1 MNKKRKE
8 KTPLFL
14 PFSNQNDHDCLSV
27 RKKTISFFSTAVV
40 GSKCLCKFHFENT
53 TSMFFSKAFIVSFW
67 VSQLKSDSDT
77 TSSSVCIPWPRSR
90 KWLLIF
96 RTGLCSNT
104 FHWFT
109 YFICNFYF
117 NLAEFETLLYYVSKI
132 LFSHRCDFG
141 FKYNCICKHHKD
153 LSSVC
158 LCVDLT
164 TFSDLGST
172 RRRWWGAWALIH
184 KLSLKKSLLRFALSL
199 KAVCTHPI
207 PQKVEKLRLNLC
219 KPMLLPIY
227 TFLSSCLH
235 QQSKNGNFN
244 TMQCSATLCKNL
256 SREQLLHMLVSNALN
271 DPGHSAL
278 MSCIQSIERYWR

>member
-1 MNKKRKE
+1 M
-8 KTPLFL
+8 
-14 PFSNQNDHDCLSV
+14 
-27 RKKTISFFSTAVV
+27 RKKTISLFSTAVV
-40 GSKCLCKFHFENT
+40 GGPSACASSTSKIPPQC
-53 TSMFFSKAFIVSFW
+53 FSQKLLLFPFG

-244 TMQCSATLCKNL
+244 TMQCSPTLYKCC
-256 SREQLLHMLVSNALN
+256 QGSN
-271 DPGHSAL
+271 
-278 MSCIQSIERYWR
+278 CSIC

>member
-1 MNKKRKE
+1 M
-8 KTPLFL
+8 
-14 PFSNQNDHDCLSV
+14 
-27 RKKTISFFSTAVV
+27 
-40 GSKCLCKFHFENT
+40 
-53 TSMFFSKAFIVSFW
+53 
-67 VSQLKSDSDT
+67 SQLKSDSDT

-199 KAVCTHPI
+199 KAVCTHPL
-207 PQKVEKLRLNLC
+207 PQKVEKLRLVLC
-219 KPMLLPIY
+219 QTMLLPIY
-227 TFLSSCLH
+227 SFLSSCLH

-244 TMQCSATLCKNL
+244 TMQCSATLYKRC
-256 SREQLLHMLVSNALN
+256 QGSNCSICWWAM
-271 DPGHSAL
+271 SSTTQVAL

>member
-1 MNKKRKE
+1 MLVQVPLRKYHFNVFSQ
-8 KTPLFL
+8 KLLFFPL
-14 PFSNQNDHDCLSV
+14 
-27 RKKTISFFSTAVV
+27 
-40 GSKCLCKFHFENT
+40 G
-53 TSMFFSKAFIVSFW
+53 
-67 VSQLKSDSDT
+67 VSQLKSDSDCWWNNFKFC
-77 TSSSVCIPWPRSR
+77 VYPFPWPRSR

-184 KLSLKKSLLRFALSL
+184 KLSLKKIIAPLCFKSQGSLHSSYPPESGKIKIKFVQTYALANLYLSLLVFASTIQEW
-199 KAVCTHPI
+199 KFQHNAV
-207 PQKVEKLRLNLC
+207 
-219 KPMLLPIY
+219 
-227 TFLSSCLH
+227 
-235 QQSKNGNFN
+235 
-244 TMQCSATLCKNL
+244 
-256 SREQLLHMLVSNALN
+256 
-271 DPGHSAL
+271 
-278 MSCIQSIERYWR
+278 